1 MKSSSPPR
9 RRGPRPGTP
18 RGQRMTRRAREQ
30 QLIDVALS
38 VFAEQGYQE
47 TTVEDI
53 ASRAGITKPVIYD
66 HFGSKEGLLSAVVQ
80 RISDELGQTLL
91 DAWASLTAEST
102 LEDVFRVAIRA
113 YVGYLDTHHD
123 ALRCYQLEFAVLA
136 AARQDVEA
144 LRRRNADLLAERF
157 RLIPAVN
164 QVSPDY
170 AGAVAEI
177 IIAVVETLG
186 GIRLRKPAMSVE
198 DAVDLFMGLIWTG
211 FASSLRTLEDDLGL
225 PHFNP
230 GRSARSARKQK
241 AAPREG

>member
-1 MKSSSPPR
+1 
-9 RRGPRPGTP
+9 
-18 RGQRMTRRAREQ
+18 MTRQAREQ
-30 QLIDVALS
+30 QLIGVALS
-38 VFAEQGYQE
+38 VFAEKGYQE

-80 RISDELGQTLL
+80 RISDELGQTLI
-91 DAWASLTAEST
+91 DAWATLTAEST

-136 AARQDVEA
+136 AARLDVEA
-144 LRRRNADLLAERF
+144 LRRRNSDLLIDRL
-157 RLIPAVN
+157 RLIPALN

-170 AGAVAEI
+170 AGAVADI

-186 GIRLRKPAMSVE
+186 SIRLRRPAMSVE
-198 DAVDLFMGLIWTG
+198 DAVELFMGLIWTG
-211 FASSLRTLEDDLGL
+211 FDSSLRKIEEGLGL

-230 GRSARSARKQK
+230 GRADRAPAMADGRS
-241 AAPREG
+241 

>member
-1 MKSSSPPR
+1 MSSSTAPR

-18 RGQRMTRRAREQ
+18 RGERMTRQAREQ
-30 QLIDVALS
+30 QLIGVALS
-38 VFAEQGYQE
+38 VFAEKGYQE

-80 RISDELGQTLL
+80 RISDELGQTLI
-91 DAWASLTAEST
+91 DAWATLTAEST

-136 AARQDVEA
+136 AARLDVEA
-144 LRRRNADLLAERF
+144 LRRRNSDLLIDRL
-157 RLIPAVN
+157 RLIPALN

-170 AGAVAEI
+170 AGAVADI

-186 GIRLRKPAMSVE
+186 SIRLRRPAMSVE
-198 DAVDLFMGLIWTG
+198 DAVELFMGLIWTG
-211 FASSLRTLEDDLGL
+211 FDSSLRKIEEGLGL

-230 GRSARSARKQK
+230 GRADRAPAMADGRS
-241 AAPREG
+241 